1 MTEAK
6 KQLGMTMKQQRV
18 MAMIIELLKEMP
30 TSRIRGIHAHLD
42 AKMENRPCHS
52 LVTATIQVLAEAK
65 VLELIEF
72 NKAPG
77 QRMKSGLYQW
87 HQGIFISYEIVTI
100 KQRPRKVGKKP
111 IAIEPV
117 VAEEETPEDYYTA
130 LCRLIPEL
138 EREYALLGEKIAA
151 RKSEKAAVDESI
163 ANVRSCFAGRMGK

>member
-87 HQGIFISYEIVTI
+87 HH
-100 KQRPRKVGKKP
+100 
-111 IAIEPV
+111 
-117 VAEEETPEDYYTA
+117 YTA